1 MENSAEMISRK
12 DTFSN
17 KVRSSSHEMKQCF
30 DKLTLFRVYVSVTG
44 LALLLEGFFTGA
56 GKHVERRLR
65 R

>member
-17 KVRSSSHEMKQCF
+17 KVRYQSHEMKQRF
-30 DKLTLFRVYVSVTG
+30 DMLAGFRVYVSVTG

-56 GKHVERRLR
+56 GKLLERRLR